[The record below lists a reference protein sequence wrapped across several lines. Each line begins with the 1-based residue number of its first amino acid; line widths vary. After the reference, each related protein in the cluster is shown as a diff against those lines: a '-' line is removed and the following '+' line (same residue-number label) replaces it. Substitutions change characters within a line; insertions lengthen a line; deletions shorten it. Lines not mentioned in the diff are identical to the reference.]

1 MTSQVIPTE
10 KNVKSD
16 PILEVYNGGSQAC
29 EWSESYNHQCTN
41 ANHAKAPMST
51 TQKHQCQLRIIKM
64 EEKLLEETIEELKN
78 KIQSLEAEN
87 EKVRDALIKHGI
99 LTP

>member
-1 MTSQVIPTE
+1 ME
-10 KNVKSD
+10 KQAD
-16 PILEVYNGGSQAC
+16 VYTLTGK
-29 EWSESYNHQCTN
+29 Y
-41 ANHAKAPMST
+41 
-51 TQKHQCQLRIIKM
+51 QLRIIKM
-64 EEKLLEETIEELKN
+64 EKKLLEETIEELKN

>member
-1 MTSQVIPTE
+1 MLTG
-10 KNVKSD
+10 K
-16 PILEVYNGGSQAC
+16 Y
-29 EWSESYNHQCTN
+29 
-41 ANHAKAPMST
+41 
-51 TQKHQCQLRIIKM
+51 QLRIIKI

>member
-1 MTSQVIPTE
+1 MDKQA
-10 KNVKSD
+10 D
-16 PILEVYNGGSQAC
+16 VYTLTGK
-29 EWSESYNHQCTN
+29 Y
-41 ANHAKAPMST
+41 
-51 TQKHQCQLRIIKM
+51 QLRNFKM